1 MKTDRSRSEM
11 LTQPGT
17 MPQKRTDWKLLRSK
31 TYPRFKLVTQEKKH
45 PIGTMPMSTGIRDP
59 RDGTRG
65 ACRAPRV
72 QRATRTS
79 RPKEGLRR
87 RRQATQTTRQ
97 HRHRLELPCPAH
109 ASVVPRSN
117 LLPLAAQKGLFLDSP
132 LPYAKLQNPSLQ
144 FPTSSPAP
152 RARSPALVPQLSCQ
166 RAGGLNPSWTKKNH
180 VG

>member
-79 RPKEGLRR
+79 RPEEGLRHR
-87 RRQATQTTRQ
+87 RHTTQTQQ

-109 ASVVPRSN
+109 ASIVPRSN
-117 LLPLAAQKGLFLDSP
+117 LLPLAAQKELFLDGL
-132 LPYAKLQNPSLQ
+132 LPYADFKTP
-144 FPTSSPAP
+144 PCSSQPRPLPPGPAP
-152 RARSPALVPQLSCQ
+152 RPCS
-166 RAGGLNPSWTKKNH
+166 LNLAVRGPR
-180 VG
+180 V

>member
-1 MKTDRSRSEM
+1 MKMDRSTSEI

-17 MPQKRTDWKLLRSK
+17 MLQKRTDRKLLRSK
-31 TYPRFKLVTQEKKH
+31 TYPRFRFVTQEKKH

-65 ACRAPRV
+65 ACRAARA

-79 RPKEGLRR
+79 RPKEGLRH
-87 RRQATQTTRQ
+87 RRQTTQTTRH

-117 LLPLAAQKGLFLDSP
+117 LLPLAAQKGPFLDSP
-132 LPYAKLQNPSLQ
+132 LPYANFKTP
-144 FPTSSPAP
+144 PCSSQPRPPPPGPAP
-152 RARSPALVPQLSCQ
+152 QPWS
-166 RAGGLNPSWTKKNH
+166 LNLAFRGPG
-180 VG
+180 V